1 MGQMKKRVL
10 RGGNVYINGTS
21 SYGEAEEITLPEIK
35 YSKSEFKALGLAGVK
50 KLFNGFEAMECSI
63 KWKIPD
69 NDVAIACANPF
80 KSIMLMI
87 RGSVDVY
94 TKSLDSEEPIIY
106 YVRVSSQNSLGGTM
120 KSKEDLNTET
130 KFDVDYVKYVVNGQE
145 IVELDIDNNIF
156 RVGGEDLFAKYRE
169 NTGL

>member
-1 MGQMKKRVL
+1 MGTTKKRVL
-10 RGGNVYINGTS
+10 RGGNVYFNGTS
-21 SYGEAEEITLPEIK
+21 TYGEAEEIVLPEIK
-35 YSKSEFKALGLAGVK
+35 FSKAEFKALGLAGVK
-50 KLFNGFEAMECSI
+50 KIFTGFEAMESSI
-63 KWKIPD
+63 KWKIPT
-69 NDVAIACANPF
+69 NEVAIACANPF

-94 TKSLDSEEPIIY
+94 GTDLEEEMPIIY
-106 YVRVSSQNSLGGTM
+106 YVRVSPSNSLGGNF

-130 KFDVDYVKYVVNGQE
+130 KFDVDYVKYEVNGQE
-145 IVELDIDNNIF
+145 IVELDVDKNIY